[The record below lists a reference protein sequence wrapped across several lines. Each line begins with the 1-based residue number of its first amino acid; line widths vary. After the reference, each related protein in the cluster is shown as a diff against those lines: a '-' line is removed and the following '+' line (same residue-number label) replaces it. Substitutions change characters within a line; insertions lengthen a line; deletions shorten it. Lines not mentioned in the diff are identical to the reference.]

1 MGAGGRRR
9 LAGVS
14 QVATVLALIIVSASA
29 AVLIWG
35 PLRGYVS
42 RVASRSKLTVDAEL
56 VIISVNTGG
65 GVIAGVRL
73 RNLGPG
79 TISYGDIKDWQVV
92 VDGELRR
99 VWQVLPEPPAQVQ
112 PGETVAI
119 GLTRATAPSSGK
131 PHSITVYGPHG
142 VKAQASYQPP
152 GG

>member
-14 QVATVLALIIVSASA
+14 QVATVLALIIVSVSA
-29 AVLIWG
+29 A
-35 PLRGYVS
+35 
-42 RVASRSKLTVDAEL
+42 